1 MSPQSRPYNSPVR
14 ARQAEATRQ
23 AILAA
28 ARRLFAETGYQ
39 AATVDSIAALAEVA
53 VPTVYATF
61 RSKQGILTALV
72 ARAVGDPGIR
82 RIAAEAEAAI
92 DPERRLRLAAR
103 VMRLA
108 LESEA
113 ELLQVLWQAGS
124 GNPEL
129 LQAWRQMHANR
140 RRRLAEVFAPI
151 LPAGSDRFLDL
162 AWAYSSPELFRLLGQ
177 ERGWTAERFE
187 DWLADELVK
196 LYWGQS

>member
-1 MSPQSRPYNSPVR
+1 MPPRSRPYNSPVR

-39 AATVDSIAALAEVA
+39 AATIDGIAALAEVS
-53 VPTVYATF
+53 VPTVYAVF
-61 RSKQGILTALV
+61 RSKQGILAALV
-72 ARAVGDPGIR
+72 AGAVGDPGIR
-82 RIAAEAEAAI
+82 RIAAEADAAT

-113 ELLQVLWQAGS
+113 ELLEVLWQAGS

-151 LPAGSDRFLDL
+151 LPAGSDPFLDL
-162 AWAYSSPELFRLLGQ
+162 AWAYGSPELFRLLVQ
-177 ERGWTAERFE
+177 ERGWTAEQFE
-187 DWLADELVK
+187 AWLADELVK
-196 LYWGQS
+196 LHGGNS